1 MTENNFQAAVKFGG
15 IALGLSV
22 VCNIYLVLRNREVYR
37 DQVRSDLRFQ
47 QMMLQ
52 EQAMEGVAREFVALA
67 TKDAKIAEILQ
78 RYQIIGGA
86 AQPSPQVQ
94 P

>member
-1 MTENNFQAAVKFGG
+1 
-15 IALGLSV
+15 
-22 VCNIYLVLRNREVYR
+22 
-37 DQVRSDLRFQ
+37 
-47 QMMLQ
+47 
-52 EQAMEGVAREFVALA
+52 MEGVAREFVALA

-86 AQPSPQVQ
+86 AQPPPQVQ